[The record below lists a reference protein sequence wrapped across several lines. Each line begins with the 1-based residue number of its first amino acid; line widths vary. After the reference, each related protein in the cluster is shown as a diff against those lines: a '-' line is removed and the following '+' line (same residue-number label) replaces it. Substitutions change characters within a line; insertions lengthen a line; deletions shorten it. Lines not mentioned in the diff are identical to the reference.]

1 MIKMIFGVNSL
12 LYYEVVSYTNTY
24 QNQLVIIYKQG
35 MLKVYLCYILE
46 KIKIIIR
53 ESRKKLP
60 NGKLVKIYFD
70 LVLLYKIL

>member
-1 MIKMIFGVNSL
+1 M
-12 LYYEVVSYTNTY
+12 LYYELVTHTNTY

-60 NGKLVKIYFD
+60 HGKLVKIYFD
-70 LVLLYKIL
+70 FVLLYKIL